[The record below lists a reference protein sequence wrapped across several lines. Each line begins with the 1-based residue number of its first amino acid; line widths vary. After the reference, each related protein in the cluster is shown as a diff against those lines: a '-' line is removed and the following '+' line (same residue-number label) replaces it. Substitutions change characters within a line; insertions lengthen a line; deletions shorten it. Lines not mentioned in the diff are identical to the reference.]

1 MAIELFQLPIAK
13 QDLEDQPRGPHTG
26 DPAVVSMCLVLV
38 VHCTL
43 QSIT

>member
-13 QDLEDQPRGPHTG
+13 QDLEDQPHTG
-26 DPAVVSMCLVLV
+26 DPAVVSMCPVLV